1 MKRIYLDHAATSPMH
16 PEVMR
21 EILPYM
27 STAFG
32 NPSSIHSFGRESR
45 HAVDESRSIL
55 AASIGAK
62 PREIIFTSG
71 GTESVNLAV
80 IGVALANEQKGKHII
95 TTKIE
100 HHAVLH
106 SCLYL
111 EKLGFNVTYLPVNE
125 EGNISIDDLKKAL
138 TNETILVSIMY
149 GNNEVGTIQP
159 IEEIAELLKDHP
171 AYFHTDAVQAYG
183 MEKIDV
189 QQLGIDF
196 MSATAHKING
206 PKGVGFLYAREGKR
220 INPLIFGGGQEL
232 KRRAGTENVA
242 GIVGLGV
249 AAKMALSSRKQ
260 RSEQYL
266 SFKEEMLSIF
276 REHDL
281 EFNVNGS
288 LEGLPHVLNIYFKG
302 AHVESLLTNMD
313 LAGIAVSSGSACTA
327 GSIQPSH
334 VLVAMHG
341 EDAMR
346 SMSSI
351 RFSFG
356 RENTLEDVRIAANE
370 TANIVTRLA
379 AEKLRK

>member
-27 STAFG
+27 STTFG

-111 EKLGFNVTYLPVNE
+111 EKSGFNVTYLPVNE
-125 EGNISIDDLKKAL
+125 EGNISIDDLKKGL